1 MNRIAQVTCGGR
13 SPPLGSVKIRL
24 VRISTLIVVVA
35 LAVPLLADT
44 IVLKNGRQIHADTA
58 HTKNGRVEY
67 EVDGNSY
74 AIPASIVDH
83 IETAAAPRFPTPPA
97 SADRV
102 LAPPPELT
110 PTVPLPLP
118 SKLGT
123 EVVHNGEVD
132 RNAISA
138 AEATGKP
145 NYAAAANFFAGQFEQ
160 QAGHREQALSYYQ
173 RASYFLPENAPL
185 LDHQAAI
192 LIQLGRTDAAVDIA
206 ERAVSLAANS
216 ADTLA
221 LAGYAY
227 FAADRNREAIRMWK
241 RSLDIR
247 PDATVQSLLAKA
259 EREQSVEAGFVET
272 ESGHFILRF
281 EGSQTPATLGKA
293 ILQTLESHYNDLV
306 RQLDVVPPSSI
317 AVILYTNRAYFDVT
331 QSPSWTGAVNDGKIR
346 IPIEGITSVT
356 PELSRVLRHELTHS
370 FVNQITGGRCPQWLN
385 EGVAQVMEPR
395 SLNGFGHQL
404 SLLYQS
410 GHDLPL
416 NQLES
421 SFMGLN
427 SQQATVAYAES
438 LATVQYIART
448 YGMEDVRQILDLIGH
463 GSSAEAALHTVIHSG
478 YAGLRQ
484 EVADYLK
491 QAYPN

>member
-1 MNRIAQVTCGGR
+1 VRVSI
-13 SPPLGSVKIRL
+13 L
-24 VRISTLIVVVA
+24 VIVVA
-35 LAVPLLADT
+35 LAVPLMADT
-44 IVLKNGRQIHADTA
+44 IVLKNGKRIHADTT
-58 HTKNGRVEY
+58 HTKNGQVQY

-74 AIPASIVDH
+74 AIPSSIVDH
-83 IETAAAPRFPTPPA
+83 VETAAPRLPVPPI
-97 SADRV
+97 SADH
-102 LAPPPELT
+102 LAAPPPELT
-110 PTVPLPLP
+110 PIAPLPLP
-118 SKLGT
+118 SELGT
-123 EVVHNGEVD
+123 KVVHDGEVD

-138 AEATGKP
+138 AEASGKP
-145 NYAAAANFFAGQFEQ
+145 DYAAAANFFAGRFEQ
-160 QAGHREQALSYYQ
+160 QMGHREQALSYYQ
-173 RASYFLPENAPL
+173 RASYFLPDNAPL
-185 LDHQAAI
+185 LDHQAVI
-192 LIQLGRTDAAVDIA
+192 LIQLGRTNAALDVA
-206 ERAVSLAANS
+206 ERAVSLAENS

-227 FAADRNREAIRMWK
+227 FAADRNRDAIRMWK
-241 RSLDIR
+241 RSLAIR

-272 ESGHFILRF
+272 ESGHFTLRF
-281 EGSQTPATLGKA
+281 EGSQTSATLGKA

-306 RQLDVVPPSSI
+306 RQLDIVPHSSI

-331 QSPSWTGAVNDGKIR
+331 QSPSWTGAINDGKIR
-346 IPIEGITSVT
+346 IPVEGITSVT

-370 FVNQITGGRCPQWLN
+370 FVNEITGGRCPQWLN
-385 EGVAQVMEPR
+385 EGVAEAMEPR
-395 SLNGFGHQL
+395 SLDGFGHQL

-410 GHDLPL
+410 GHDVPL

-438 LATVQYIART
+438 LATVQYIAHT

-463 GSSAEAALHTVIHSG
+463 GSSTEAAMRTVIHSG
-478 YAGLRQ
+478 YAGLRE

-491 QAYPN
+491 HTYPN